1 VPLLKRFSDA
11 LRQLFGAN
19 APAAVSSQERAAELE
34 RKIARLVDD
43 LPALP
48 VTAARAL
55 ALTEDPDVA
64 LADLADLVRED
75 AALATALLRV
85 ANSAL
90 YAGGAQT
97 LRLDQAVIR
106 LGLWTCKNLIAT
118 VGLRSTLRARSPAA
132 EADCRALWR
141 HGFITASLCVQI
153 NRGYRLGLGGE
164 EYAAGLLHDLGRVLV
179 ALADPACV
187 VLAALMDFREDGDV
201 LARECAAIGVDHA
214 ALGAW
219 FGELSNLPE
228 SLVEV
233 IRHHH
238 APAQAKKYPRLV
250 ALVAAADH
258 AANHVQCGA
267 DPAKYDP
274 DKNAGLKELTANWS
288 AGRRELLR
296 ETLPTLMED
305 AVADADREQG

>member
-1 VPLLKRFSDA
+1 VPLLKRFADA
-11 LRQLFGAN
+11 LRQLFGAG
-19 APAAVSSQERAAELE
+19 APAAPAPHRAAGLE

-106 LGLWTCKNLIAT
+106 LGLWTCKSLIAT
-118 VGLRSTLRARSPAA
+118 VGLRSVLRGRSPAA

-141 HGFITASLCVQI
+141 HGFVTASLCVQV
-153 NRGYRLGLGGE
+153 NRGYRLGLAGE

-179 ALADPACV
+179 ALADPEC
-187 VLAALMDFREDGDV
+187 LALAGMMDFREEGDV
-201 LARECAAIGVDHA
+201 PARERAAIGIDHC
-214 ALGAW
+214 ALGGW
-219 FGELSNLPE
+219 FGELSGLPE

-238 APAQAKKYPRLV
+238 APALARKNPRLV

-258 AANHVQCGA
+258 AANHLQCGG
-267 DPAKYDP
+267 DPTKYDP
-274 DKNAGLKELTANWS
+274 DANAGLKELTAGWS
-288 AGRRELLR
+288 AGRRELLLG
-296 ETLPTLMED
+296 TLPTIMED